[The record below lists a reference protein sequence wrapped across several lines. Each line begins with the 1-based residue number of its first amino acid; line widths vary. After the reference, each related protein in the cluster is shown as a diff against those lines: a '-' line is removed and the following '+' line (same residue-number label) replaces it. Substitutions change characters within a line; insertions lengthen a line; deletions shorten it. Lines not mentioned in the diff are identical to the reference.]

1 MQLKSKLSANF
12 ALPRGR
18 SVGVKVSTPTL
29 LHPSN
34 EAPWKML
41 GEVLSTKVTKKA
53 PEPKY

>member
-41 GEVLSTKVTKKA
+41 GAVLNTKVTKNA
-53 PEPKY
+53 PWPK